1 MKKFVSL
8 VLALMLALSLVACG
22 NGGSNAGTDA
32 DAPTNA
38 LELLTTAWNAYAG
51 EKFAAV
57 GGSAENSVND
67 APGSFPVDDGDNLD
81 YTLGFPADQ
90 AAQIDEAASLM
101 HMMNSNTF
109 TCGAYH
115 LASGADAAALTAA
128 LKDNIM
134 NRQWICGFPDKLVVI
149 TLGDYVV
156 SMFGGEEQVN
166 CFRDA
171 ITGSYASAQIAC
183 EEPIL

>member
-1 MKKFVSL
+1 MKKFISL
-8 VLALMLALSLVACG
+8 MLALVLALSLVACG
-22 NGGSNAGTDA
+22 NGDNGGNNASDTPA
-32 DAPTNA
+32 SA
-38 LELLTTAWNAYAG
+38 LELMNTAWNAYAG
-51 EKFAAV
+51 EKFAAA
-57 GGSAENSVND
+57 GGSAENSVYA

-81 YTLGFPADQ
+81 FTLGFPADQ

-101 HMMNSNTF
+101 HMMNNNTF

-115 LASGADAAALTAA
+115 LVSGADAAALATA
-128 LKDNIM
+128 LQNNIQG
-134 NRQWICGFPDKLVVI
+134 RQWMCGFPDKLVVI

-156 SMFGGEEQVN
+156 AMFGGEEQVN
-166 CFRDA
+166 NFRDA